1 MSAAQ
6 FEEVQKVSPLL
17 AALVIG
23 FIALVIAA
31 VVTWTPEHELRARLP
46 FLFAPFFLA
55 LTLFLTLKM
64 RTRVDGGGVHIRTLY
79 VVRRSIPFAEIESA
93 EAVVYRPLRDYGGW
107 GLRVGRKGKA
117 YNMRGS
123 RGVQLRLKNGGAVL
137 IGSQRP
143 DELAR
148 IIQTN
153 IGAHTHIGAM
163 S

>member
-1 MSAAQ
+1 MSATLY
-6 FEEVQKVSPLL
+6 EEVQKVSPLL

-23 FIALVIAA
+23 FIALVIGA
-31 VVTWTPEHELRARLP
+31 VATWTPEHELRESLP

-64 RTRVDGGGVHIRTLY
+64 RTRVDGAGVHIRTLY
-79 VVRRSIPFAEIESA
+79 VVRRSLPFADLESA
-93 EAVVYRPLRDYGGW
+93 EAVAYRPLRDYGGW
-107 GLRVGRKGKA
+107 GLRISPKGKA

-123 RGVQLRLKNGGAVL
+123 RGVQLKLKDGGNVL
-137 IGSQRP
+137 VGSQRSE
-143 DELAR
+143 ELAR

-153 IGAHTHIGAM
+153 IGAA

>member
-1 MSAAQ
+1 MSAAP
-6 FEEVQKVSPLL
+6 FEEVQKVSPVL
-17 AALVIG
+17 AALAVG

-31 VVTWTPEHELRARLP
+31 VVTWTPDQELRESLP

-79 VVRRSIPFAEIESA
+79 VVRRSLPFAEIESA

-107 GLRVGRKGKA
+107 GLRVSGKGKA
-117 YNMRGS
+117 YNMRGN
-123 RGVQLRLKNGGAVL
+123 RGVQLKLKNGGNVL
-137 IGSQRP
+137 VGSQRP

-148 IIQTN
+148 FIQTG
-153 IGAHTHIGAM
+153 IGAI

>member
-6 FEEVQKVSPLL
+6 FEEVQKVSPVL
-17 AALVIG
+17 AALAVG
-23 FIALVIAA
+23 FIALVIGT
-31 VVTWTPEHELRARLP
+31 VVIWTPDHELRASLP

-107 GLRVGRKGKA
+107 GLRLGPAGKA
-117 YNMRGS
+117 YNMKGS
-123 RGVQLRLKNGGAVL
+123 RGVQLKLRNGGGVL
-137 IGSQRP
+137 IGSGRSE
-143 DELAR
+143 ELAR
-148 IIQTN
+148 IIQT
-153 IGAHTHIGAM
+153 HIGAM